1 MNRLLISF
9 LLTVAALGPSALT
22 TQAHFASGA
31 WLDGEPVSVR
41 QAGQH
46 HCIAGVRLECYSS
59 HTARDRALH
68 AARENAAS
76 GASALTSGYVIAYV
90 DASFGGAS
98 IVLTQDYSDLST
110 IGWNDKIS
118 SYKVFTS
125 LTGSFWTA
133 ANYSGVRQ
141 TYCCFTNVSYVGNSV
156 NDTFSSFDLP

>member
-1 MNRLLISF
+1 MNRLLLSLF
-9 LLTVAALGPSALT
+9 FTVAAMGPSALT
-22 TQAHFASGA
+22 TQARFDSRA
-31 WLDGEPVSVR
+31 WLDGKSASVG
-41 QAGQH
+41 QASQH
-46 HCIAGVRLECYSS
+46 HCIAGTRLDCYSS
-59 HTARDRALH
+59 LKARDSAWRV
-68 AARENAAS
+68 REN
-76 GASALTSGYVIAYV
+76 GAVGTTTALASGYVIAYV

-98 IVLTQDYSDLST
+98 VVLTQDYSDLSA

-141 TYCCFTNVSYVGNSV
+141 TFCCFTNVSYVGNSV